1 MSSLLKILLLVWA
14 SAIVVGGE
22 NDGDSW
28 RKCETFMAPS
38 SLPTGGWG
46 VFAARDFDVWEII
59 DIAPL
64 FIPMNY
70 YTPTIR
76 NSVLDDYI
84 YGYHRW
90 HAEKRELEKL
100 ACVVF
105 GNAMFYNHH
114 TAPNVKW
121 LAYGREPSPS
131 EPNIAQASGFVARR
145 KIAAGEELFSSYGEE
160 DGGKQWFAS
169 RNLDMVVIPTYT
181 TRKNGTIFEQ
191 DRKQYCSKLYAGI
204 GQPAWTGRVQ
214 ASIFPGIT
222 VPFTFNAERLA
233 PTDHPVAV
241 IKQDVMAGTTLEIAP
256 ALVMNKVLL
265 AKTALAPTCFFWDDW
280 DVEQQKALRDL
291 RESSDLRVQYQ
302 NDSDGGSR
310 HDRFTQIEDVVV
322 LPAAGNIALVERI
335 GNSGDANSK
344 IKIIASGSM
353 KSHLHFGGTV
363 GSAGILLHL
372 VATKDIKTGDRL
384 RLNIQQSSTS
394 EERQLLADVL
404 DQTGS
409 VVPDYLRERIGFDG
423 ANEEL

>member
-1 MSSLLKILLLVWA
+1 MPSLLKILLLVRTFVIVI
-14 SAIVVGGE
+14 SAEDDV
-22 NDGDSW
+22 DSW
-28 RKCETFMAPS
+28 RNCETFMAPS

-46 VFAARDFDVWEII
+46 VFAARDFDEWEIV

-90 HAEKRELEKL
+90 HADKRELEKL

-105 GNAMFYNHH
+105 GNPMFYNHH
-114 TAPNVKW
+114 TAPNIKW
-121 LAYGREPSPS
+121 LSFGREPSPS
-131 EPNIAQASGFVARR
+131 EPNIAQANGFAARR
-145 KIAAGEELFSSYGEE
+145 KIAAGEELFSSYGED

-169 RNLDMVVIPTYT
+169 RKLDMVTIPTYAS
-181 TRKNGTIFEQ
+181 RKNGTVFEE

-214 ASIFPGIT
+214 ASIFPGVT
-222 VPFTFNAERLA
+222 VPFTLNAQRLA

-241 IKQDVMAGTTLEIAP
+241 IKQDVRAGTTLEIAP
-256 ALVMNKVLL
+256 ALVMNKDFV
-265 AKTALAPTCFFWDDW
+265 AHTALAPHCFFWDDW
-280 DVEQQKALRDL
+280 DTEQQKALKDL
-291 RESSDLRVQYQ
+291 RDSNDLRVQYQ
-302 NDSDGGSR
+302 SDSGGNR
-310 HDRFTQIEDVVV
+310 QDRFTDIEKVVV
-322 LPAAGNIALVERI
+322 VPAAGNIALIERV
-335 GNSGDANSK
+335 GRSGDANCE

-353 KSHLHFGGTV
+353 KSHLHFGGTI
-363 GSAGILLHL
+363 GSAGILLHV

-384 RLNIQQSSTS
+384 RLNVQQSSTS

-404 DQTGS
+404 YETGNIL
-409 VVPDYLRERIGFDG
+409 PDYLRERIGFDG
-423 ANEEL
+423 ADDEL